1 MEKRNNTVLKLEDI
15 HTYYGRSHIIQ
26 GLSMQIEGQEAVSI
40 LGRNGV
46 GKTTTMRTIMGLS
59 PPSYG
64 QIVIMGQ
71 ATSKWPPHRISKHG
85 VAYVPAE
92 RDIFPGLNVEENLQ
106 IAARGNKENGGW
118 TLKSIYEQ
126 FPLLNERRGQD
137 GSTLSGGEQQILAI
151 ARALLNNPSI
161 LMLDEPSQGLSPF
174 MVEKVADIILYC
186 IECGITLLLVEQ
198 NYHLALKIASRHYLM
213 TNKGIISKIATSQE
227 LIDNP
232 EILQNHL
239 SV

>member
-1 MEKRNNTVLKLEDI
+1 
-15 HTYYGRSHIIQ
+15 
-26 GLSMQIEGQEAVSI
+26 MQIEEQEAVSI

-46 GKTTTMRTIMGLS
+46 GKTTTMRTIMGLT

-64 QIVIMGQ
+64 QIVIKGQ

-161 LMLDEPSQGLSPF
+161 IMLDEPSQGLSPF

-186 IECGITLLLVEQ
+186 IACGITLLVVEQ
-198 NYHLALKIASRHYLM
+198 NYHLALKIANRHYLM
-213 TNKGIISKIATSQE
+213 TNKGIVSKVATSQE
-227 LIDNP
+227 LIDDP